1 MLFLISHKRLGLSSS
16 FLFFIFVLLSSPKA
30 YSQLSSQLT
39 QSLSQMM
46 LTMGQVHESVKNN
59 NEKQF
64 KERIKHL
71 MNELNR
77 VQIFNE
83 KKLAYHERAYLH
95 RQIQQMKESLG
106 ILSFNKDSM
115 KNNLIHLKQLNREFI
130 YISRAYALSPKKS
143 QYGFYFCPK
152 DDSIWI
158 QKTNT
163 KTYHPFKEKY
173 RSCGR
178 KLR

>member
-1 MLFLISHKRLGLSSS
+1 ML
-16 FLFFIFVLLSSPKA
+16 V
-30 YSQLSSQLT
+30 
-39 QSLSQMM
+39 
-46 LTMGQVHESVKNN
+46 MGQVHESVKNKN
-59 NEKQF
+59 KEQF
-64 KERIKHL
+64 KEKIQNL

-77 VQIFNE
+77 VQVFNE

-106 ILSFNKDSM
+106 ILSFNRDSM
-115 KNNLIHLKQLNREFI
+115 KNNLIHLKQLNKELI
-130 YISRAYALSPKKS
+130 YISRAYSLRPNQN

-152 DDSIWI
+152 DDSVWI
-158 QKTNT
+158 QRANT
-163 KTYHPFKEKY
+163 KTYHPFKESY